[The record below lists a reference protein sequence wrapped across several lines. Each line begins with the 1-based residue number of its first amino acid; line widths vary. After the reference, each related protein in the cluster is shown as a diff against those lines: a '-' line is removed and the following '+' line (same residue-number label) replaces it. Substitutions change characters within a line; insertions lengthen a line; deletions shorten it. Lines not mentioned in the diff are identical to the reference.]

1 MNRAMRRLACLA
13 IAALALAALAG
24 PAAGEETDTCA
35 EARAHQH
42 HVGAELTDPRVQQ
55 ALADI
60 SRASNLAPVAA
71 CTLDMPYF
79 NATAENLGGHYYIAL
94 TPRVLAQSTDA
105 ELRAVIGHE
114 MGHIALGQRAAG
126 FELTHH
132 RAIKYEEEA
141 DALSARW
148 FGKEGMVSVL
158 KKLRVDAAGLPNPM
172 QRRLAIAE
180 IDARIKAL
188 Q

>member
-1 MNRAMRRLACLA
+1 MTRLLCTAA
-13 IAALALAALAG
+13 VAALALTALAG
-24 PAAGEETDTCA
+24 GAAADTCA
-35 EARAHQH
+35 EARAENRY
-42 HVGAELTDPRVQQ
+42 VGHEITDPRVTQ

-60 SRASNLAPVAA
+60 VKASGLEPNVVA
-71 CTLDMPYF
+71 CELKMPYF
-79 NATAENLGGHYYIAL
+79 NAIAENLGGHYYIGIS
-94 TPRVLAQSTDA
+94 PRVLAQSTDA

-114 MGHIALGQRAAG
+114 MGHIALGQRVAG

-132 RAIKYEEEA
+132 RTIKYEEQA

-148 FGKEGMVSVL
+148 FGKEGMISVL
-158 KKLRVDAAGLPNPM
+158 TKLKADAQHLPSETR
-172 QRRLAIAE
+172 RRLATAE

>member
-1 MNRAMRRLACLA
+1 MRRLLCFAA
-13 IAALALAALAG
+13 AALALAALAG
-24 PAAGEETDTCA
+24 AAAADTCA
-35 EARAHQH
+35 EARAHNH
-42 HVGAELTDPRVQQ
+42 YVGAEITDPRVTQ

-60 SRASNLAPVAA
+60 VKASGIEPEVEA
-71 CTLDMPYF
+71 CTLHMPYF
-79 NATAENLGGHYYIAL
+79 NAIAENLGGHYYIGIS
-94 TPRVLAQSTDA
+94 PRVLAQSTDA

-114 MGHIALGQRAAG
+114 MGHIALGQRVAG

-132 RAIKYEEEA
+132 RTIKYEEQA

-148 FGKEGMVSVL
+148 FGKEGMISVL
-158 KKLRVDAAGLPNPM
+158 KKLKADAQYLPDAA
-172 QRRLAIAE
+172 QRRMATAE